1 MKGQIVKI
9 ISNNY
14 TVSTGTAVYIC
25 KARGKFR
32 KEKKTPLVGDYVLFD
47 DKNNYI
53 LEIESRKNFLIRP
66 MVANID
72 QAFLITSLKEPDLS
86 LNLLDKLLVVMEVN
100 KIKPIICLTKQDK
113 CQKEELQKYQ
123 EIMDYYRNIGY
134 MVLYNNELDKIKKEI
149 KNKTSVFTGQTGAG
163 KSTLLN
169 HLDASLNLKT
179 GEISMALNRGKHTTR
194 HVELIEMYGGKVL
207 DTPGFSSLEF
217 KDMTKEEIKNAF
229 VEFKQYP
236 CIYKDCSHIDE
247 KECKIRKAVEDKE
260 ILLSRYEN
268 YKKILGR

>member
-1 MKGQIVKI
+1 MRGQIVKI

-14 TVSTGTAVYIC
+14 TVSANNTTYVC

-32 KEKKTPLVGDYVLFD
+32 KEKKIPLVGDYVLFD

-53 LEIESRKNFLIRP
+53 LEIEDRKNFLHRP

-86 LNLLDKLLVVMEVN
+86 LNLLDKLLVIMEIN
-100 KIKPIICLTKQDK
+100 RIKPILCLTKKDK
-113 CQKEELQKYQ
+113 CSKSEFKEIEKIMQYYQ
-123 EIMDYYRNIGY
+123 NLGY
-134 MVLYNNELDKIKKEI
+134 SVLFNDDLETIKTLI

-169 HLDASLNLKT
+169 RLDAKLHLKT
-179 GEISMALNRGKHTTR
+179 GEISFALNRGKHTTR

-217 KDMTKEEIKNAF
+217 KDICDENIKKAF
-229 VEFKQYP
+229 IEFSKYP

-247 KECKIRKAVEDKE
+247 KECKVKEAVENHK

-268 YKKILGR
+268 YKKIIGR